1 MMGGRREAKRGKER
15 KLLVSA
21 QNPELLQPV
30 PLALRIRPQNR
41 RLWFL
46 HRIREY
52 GAPMHKD
59 DALEVTLSIPY

>member
-21 QNPELLQPV
+21 QNPELQPV

-59 DALEVTLSIPY
+59 DALEATLSIPY